1 MLEGGDP
8 LGQENKELGSQSSP
22 GASSALQHGGVATPK
37 SLHTV
42 KYLHSTATELQSSS
56 KVLRRFLF
64 YAFFF
69 FLPPPPPAPGPVLS
83 KTLTFVREIVL
94 LYPNIE

>member
-56 KVLRRFLF
+56 KLLRRFIF
-64 YAFFF
+64 YAIFFF
-69 FLPPPPPAPGPVLS
+69 PPPPPPPCPWPSV
-83 KTLTFVREIVL
+83 KQ
-94 LYPNIE
+94 NINVCAGNCSVISQH